1 MDKYGN
7 LDYEEIMAVLAKRLD
22 ARLAARWLR
31 LRRRRRLVVPNS
43 TF

>member
-22 ARLAARWLR
+22 ARLAARLAA
-31 LRRRRRLVVPNS
+31 LAAKKAIS
-43 TF
+43 CSK

>member
-22 ARLAARWLR
+22 ARLAALAAKKAI
-31 LRRRRRLVVPNS
+31 S
-43 TF
+43 YSKK